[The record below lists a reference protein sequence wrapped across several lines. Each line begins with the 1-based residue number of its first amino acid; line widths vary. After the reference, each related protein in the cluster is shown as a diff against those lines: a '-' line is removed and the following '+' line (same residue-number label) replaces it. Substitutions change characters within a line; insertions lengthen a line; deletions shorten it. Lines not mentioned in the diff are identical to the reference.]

1 MPYNYSLS
9 KKYSLNRAIM
19 RPLFRGL
26 FHILSRVQVF
36 GKENVPRQ
44 GAYLITINHVSL
56 FEPPLVMAFWPV
68 ALEAVGAVDIWK
80 RRGQATLARLYGA
93 IPVHRGEYDRTLL
106 DAMLAVLNSG
116 RPLLIAPEGAR
127 SHAPGMRQAH
137 PGAAYIVDKT
147 GVQVV
152 PVGVVGG
159 TDDFL
164 RRALRGQRP
173 PFEMRIGQPFSL
185 PLVEGRGAARRAAL
199 QENADRIMRQIAALM
214 PAEYHGI
221 YA

>member
-173 PFEMRIGQPFSL
+173 PLEMRIGQPFSL

>member
-173 PFEMRIGQPFSL
+173 PF
-185 PLVEGRGAARRAAL
+185 
-199 QENADRIMRQIAALM
+199 
-214 PAEYHGI
+214 
-221 YA
+221 